1 MGNYEI
7 HKEVH
12 LTPSLIV
19 RHIGQGC
26 NERIEEMRI
35 YLTNETAWLLYG
47 LVKNDLEAVFDMP
60 DKDWN
65 ALSDFIERLSKKLTP
80 LPQVE
85 SED

>member
-1 MGNYEI
+1 
-7 HKEVH
+7 
-12 LTPSLIV
+12 
-19 RHIGQGC
+19 
-26 NERIEEMRI
+26 MRI

-47 LVKNDLEAVFDMP
+47 LVKNDLEAAFDMP